1 MAITAKELA
10 AKLGLSP
17 AAVSMAL
24 NNKPGVSTATRRR
37 VIEAARQLGYDFSRK
52 AVARGER
59 RGQLCLVVYRRNG
72 AVVGDTP
79 FFADLTSGVSIGCKK
94 AQYDLVIRYLYDDDD
109 LRDQLY
115 TLETSGFQG
124 VILLATEL
132 DAPSMSR
139 FSSLSA
145 PVVVLDA
152 CFDAH
157 DYNYVLINNVQG
169 AFQATSY
176 LISKR
181 RTQPGYLRSSY
192 PISNFEERADGFY
205 KAIRASGMSTSKSVV
220 HLLTPSQEGA
230 YADMKALLEG
240 GEEPADCYFADNDHI
255 AIGAVRALKEAGF
268 RVPEDVAVVGFDDLP
283 VCGYTDPPLTTV
295 RVPVRAMGEAAARR
309 LTEML
314 EEQEP
319 VSMKIE
325 IRTGLVKRKS
335 V

>member
-24 NNKPGVSTATRRR
+24 NNKPGVSTTTRRR
-37 VIEAARQLGYDFSRK
+37 VIEAARGLGYDFSRRSAAPGGLMGQVCL
-52 AVARGER
+52 AVYKRD
-59 RGQLCLVVYRRNG
+59 G

-94 AQYDLVIRYLYDDDD
+94 AGYDLVIRYLYDDDFPQ
-109 LRDQLY
+109 QLY
-115 TLETSGFQG
+115 TSGSQG

-132 DAPSMSR
+132 DAPALSR
-139 FSSLSA
+139 LSR
-145 PVVVLDA
+145 PGLPLVVLDA
-152 CFDAH
+152 YFESFDH
-157 DYNYVLINNVQG
+157 DYVLINNIQG

-181 RTQPGYLRSSY
+181 RAQPGYLRSSY

-205 KAIRASGMSTSKSVV
+205 KAIRASGMSTSKSPV

-230 YADMKALLEG
+230 YADMKALLAA
-240 GEEPADCYFADNDHI
+240 GEDLADCYFADNDLI
-255 AIGAVRALKEAGF
+255 ALGAAAALKEAGY
-268 RVPEDVAVVGFDDLP
+268 RIPEDVALVGFDDLP
-283 VCGYTDPPLTTV
+283 ACACTDPPLTTV
-295 RVPVRAMGEAAARR
+295 RVPARAMGETAVRR
-309 LTEML
+309 LAEIL
-314 EEQEP
+314 EGREQ
-319 VSMKIE
+319 VSMKTE
-325 IRTGLVKRKS
+325 IRTELVRRKS